1 MSTTHISAFLVHG
14 VDLARL
20 LIREVVGWGNT
31 PNEPS
36 FGGGQND
43 AASVKGKLV
52 NLISSVRTL
61 MRSKCILRI
70 NRKAAKLDAM

>member
-1 MSTTHISAFLVHG
+1 MR
-14 VDLARL
+14 DW
-20 LIREVVGWGNT
+20 LIVVMVVGWGNT

-36 FGGGQND
+36 FSGAQND

-61 MRSKCILRI
+61 MRSK
-70 NRKAAKLDAM
+70 